1 MKLNLNISVLDAAL
15 NRLQEV
21 YEQGHTVVVSQ
32 SGGKDSTVCMEL
44 AIMAADAA
52 GKLPINVIHRDEEI
66 LFPNTYE
73 YLERVAQRPEVNFH
87 HVYAGQPVINVFNRK
102 VPYWWIFD
110 DQLDPSEWVRQP
122 PDYAY
127 KIDDLNIQ
135 ALVTKE
141 RFPVEENKD
150 LLACIGLRVQES
162 PNRRMGLF
170 SSKGHITK
178 PNEKGVKYIR
188 PIYDWTDGDIWKAI
202 GDFKWDYNHAY
213 DVMVKHGRSKN
224 KLRIAPLTMTTA
236 GIPDL
241 QLAQKAFPRWF
252 DAVCHRLEG
261 TRTAAQFGKIAVQPI
276 RKSGESWEECFKR
289 ECIDEAPDWIADR
302 AVKVMKMEL
311 KKFAKQNGSNMEFP
325 QVNSIRANPNGS
337 WKKLAINLYNGDPFS
352 LKQGSLPYME
362 PDYFRKGSG
371 FFGGKPTF

>member
-1 MKLNLNISVLDAAL
+1 MKLNLNLSVFDAAL

-21 YEQGHTVVVSQ
+21 YEQGHTVVISQ

-73 YLERVAQRPEVNFH
+73 YLDRIAQRPEVNMH
-87 HVYAGQPVINVFNRK
+87 HVYAGNPVINVFNRSL
-102 VPYWWIFD
+102 PYWWIFD
-110 DQLDPSEWVRQP
+110 EQVNPDNWVRKP

-127 KIDDLNIQ
+127 KIDEINIQ

-141 RFPVEENKD
+141 RFPTPDDKD
-150 LLACIGLRVQES
+150 IMACIGLRVQES

-178 PNEKGVKYIR
+178 PNKLGVKYIR

-202 GDFKWDYNHAY
+202 NDFEWDYNRAY

-241 QLAQKAFPRWF
+241 QLGQKAFPRWF
-252 DAVCHRLEG
+252 DKVCHRLDG
-261 TRTAAQFGKIAVQPI
+261 IRTAAQFGKISCQPI
-276 RKSGESWEECFKR
+276 RKSGETWEQCFKR
-289 ECIDEAPDWIADR
+289 ECIDDAPEWIAER
-302 AVKVMKMEL
+302 SVKVMEEEL
-311 KKFAKQNGSNMEFP
+311 KKFKKQNGSGIDFP
-325 QVNSIRANPNGS
+325 QITSIRANPNGS
-337 WKKLAINLYNGDPFS
+337 WKKLAMNLYNGDPFA
-352 LKQGSLPYME
+352 LKVGSLPYIE
-362 PDYFRKGSG
+362 PEYFRKGSG
-371 FFGGKPTF
+371 TWGGKPAF

>member
-1 MKLNLNISVLDAAL
+1 MKLNLNINVFDAAL
-15 NRLQEV
+15 NRLQEL
-21 YEQGHTVVVSQ
+21 YEQDHTIVISQ

-73 YLERVAQRPEVNFH
+73 YLDRCAKRPEINFH
-87 HVYAGQPVINVFNRK
+87 HVWAGQPVINVFNRK
-102 VPYWWIFD
+102 LPYWWIFD
-110 DQLDPSEWVRQP
+110 ETVPQEEWVRTP

-141 RFPVEENKD
+141 RFPTPEGKD

-178 PNEKGVKYIR
+178 ENNKGVKYLR
-188 PIYDWTDGDIWKAI
+188 PIYDWTDGDVWKAI
-202 GDFKWDYNHAY
+202 NDFKWDYNHAY
-213 DVMVKHGRSKN
+213 DVMVKHGRSRN
-224 KLRIAPLTMTTA
+224 KLRIAPLTMTQA

-241 QLAQKAFPRWF
+241 QLGQMAWPRWF
-252 DAVCHRLEG
+252 DKVCHRLDG
-261 TRTAAQFGKIAVQPI
+261 IRTAAQFGKVSCMPR
-276 RKSGESWEECFKR
+276 RKTGETWEDCFKR
-289 ECIDEAPDWIADR
+289 ECIEEAPTWIAQR
-302 AVKVMKMEL
+302 AQIIMEEQL
-311 KKFAKQNGSNMEFP
+311 RIYQKQTGHYELP
-325 QVNSIRANPNGS
+325 QINSIRANPLGS
-337 WKKLAINLYNGDPFS
+337 WKKLALALWNGDPFA
-352 LKQGSLPYME
+352 LKCNKLPYME
-362 PDYFRKGSG
+362 PEYFRKGSG
-371 FFGGKPTF
+371 YWGGKPTF

>member
-1 MKLNLNISVLDAAL
+1 MKLNLNINVFDAAL
-15 NRLQEV
+15 NRLQEL
-21 YEQGHTVVVSQ
+21 YEQDHTIVVSQ

-73 YLERVAQRPEVNFH
+73 YLNRCAERPEINFH
-87 HVYAGQPVINVFNRK
+87 HVWAGQPVINVFNRK
-102 VPYWWIFD
+102 LPYWWIFD
-110 DQLDPSEWVRQP
+110 ENVPQEDWVRTP

-141 RFPVEENKD
+141 RFPTPDDKD

-178 PNEKGVKYIR
+178 ANKEGVKYLR
-188 PIYDWTDGDIWKAI
+188 PIYDWTDGDVWKAI
-202 GDFKWDYNHAY
+202 NDFKWDYNHAY
-213 DVMVKHGRSKN
+213 DVMVKHGRSRN
-224 KLRIAPLTMTTA
+224 KLRIAPLTMTQA

-241 QLAQKAFPRWF
+241 QLGQKAFPRWF
-252 DAVCHRLEG
+252 DKVCHRLDG
-261 TRTAAQFGKIAVQPI
+261 IRTAAQFGKISCQPR

-289 ECIDEAPDWIADR
+289 ECIDEAPKWIAER
-302 AVKVMKMEL
+302 AKIIMNEQL
-311 KKFAKQNGSNMEFP
+311 RIHHKKTGNYDLP
-325 QVNSIRANPNGS
+325 QINSVRANPLGS
-337 WKKLAINLYNGDPFS
+337 WKKLSMALWNGDPFS
-352 LKQGSLPYME
+352 LKCNKLHYME
-362 PDYFRKGSG
+362 PEYFRKGSG
-371 FFGGKPTF
+371 YWGGKTTI

>member
-1 MKLNLNISVLDAAL
+1 MKLNINMNVFDAAL
-15 NRLQEV
+15 NRLQEL
-21 YEQGHTVVVSQ
+21 YEQDHTIVISQ

-73 YLERVAQRPEVNFH
+73 YLDRVANRPEVNMH
-87 HVYAGQPVINVFNRK
+87 HVWAGQPVVNVFNRK
-102 VPYWWIFD
+102 NPYWWIFD
-110 DQLDPSEWVRQP
+110 EEVPREEWVRQP
-122 PDYAY
+122 PEYAY
-127 KIDDLNIQ
+127 KIEEKNIN

-141 RFPVEENKD
+141 RFPTPEGKD
-150 LLACIGLRVQES
+150 LFACIGLRVQES

-178 PNEKGVKYIR
+178 PNDRGTKYVR

-202 GDFKWDYNHAY
+202 QDFKWDYNHAY

-241 QLAQKAFPRWF
+241 QLAQKAWPQWF
-252 DAVCHRLEG
+252 DKVCHRLDG
-261 TRTAAQFGKIAVQPI
+261 IRTVTQFGKISCQP
-276 RKSGESWEECFKR
+276 RRRSGETWEECFRR
-289 ECIDEAPDWIADR
+289 ECIDEAPDWIAER
-302 AVKVMKMEL
+302 AEFIYKREL
-311 KKFAKQNGSNMEFP
+311 ESHIRKNGSIPFP
-325 QVNSIRANPNGS
+325 QINSLRANPIGS
-337 WKKLAINLYNGDPFS
+337 YKKLAMALWNGDPFA
-352 LKQGSLPYME
+352 LKCGQLKYME
-362 PDYFRKGSG
+362 PEDFRKGSG
-371 FFGGKPTF
+371 YWGGKPTF

>member
-1 MKLNLNISVLDAAL
+1 MKLNLNINVFDAAL
-15 NRLQEV
+15 NRLQEL
-21 YEQGHTVVVSQ
+21 YEQDHTIVVSQ

-73 YLERVAQRPEVNFH
+73 YLNRCAERPEINFH
-87 HVYAGQPVINVFNRK
+87 HVWAGQPVINVFNRK
-102 VPYWWIFD
+102 LPYWWIFD
-110 DQLDPSEWVRQP
+110 ENVPQEDWVRTP

-141 RFPVEENKD
+141 RFPTPDDKD

-178 PNEKGVKYIR
+178 ANKEGVKYLR
-188 PIYDWTDGDIWKAI
+188 PIYDWTDGDVWKAI
-202 GDFKWDYNHAY
+202 NDFKWDYNHAY
-213 DVMVKHGRSKN
+213 DVMVKHGRSRN
-224 KLRIAPLTMTTA
+224 KLRIAPLTMTQA

-241 QLAQKAFPRWF
+241 QLGQKAFPRWF
-252 DAVCHRLEG
+252 DKVCHRLDG
-261 TRTAAQFGKIAVQPI
+261 IRTAAQFGKISCQPR

-289 ECIDEAPDWIADR
+289 ECIDEAPKWIAER
-302 AVKVMKMEL
+302 AKIIMNEQL
-311 KKFAKQNGSNMEFP
+311 RIHHKKTGNYDLP
-325 QVNSIRANPNGS
+325 QINSVRANPLGS
-337 WKKLAINLYNGDPFS
+337 WKKLSMALWNGDPFS
-352 LKQGSLPYME
+352 LKCNKLHYME
-362 PDYFRKGSG
+362 PEYFRKGSG
-371 FFGGKPTF
+371 C